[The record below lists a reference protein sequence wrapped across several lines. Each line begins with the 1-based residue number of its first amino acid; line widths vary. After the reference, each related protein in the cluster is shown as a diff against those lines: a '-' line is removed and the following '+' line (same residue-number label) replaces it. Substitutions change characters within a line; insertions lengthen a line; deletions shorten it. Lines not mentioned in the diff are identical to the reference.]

1 MDDVRSEITKLQ
13 CDVSPSE
20 SKTFICSVRWNLTL
34 STHRHERAC
43 TLTKQAHIY
52 KVFWSF
58 WSCYMTFLSRWNFPF
73 CHEIT
78 DVFLL
83 FLHSWRIS
91 LSWKVHFGNCSWEN
105 SFAVHS
111 VAVALIAFNH
121 ILLHEFKAPKEL
133 LNELTVHLIRF
144 LKILNIKSYKV
155 WARMTT
161 EKTVPG

>member
-1 MDDVRSEITKLQ
+1 MPYYITSFDVIICYVLVDDARSEITKLQ
-13 CDVSPSE
+13 CDLSPSE

-34 STHRHERAC
+34 STYRHERAC

-83 FLHSWRIS
+83 FLHSWRI
-91 LSWKVHFGNCSWEN
+91 KAEKF
-105 SFAVHS
+105 
-111 VAVALIAFNH
+111 
-121 ILLHEFKAPKEL
+121 ILE
-133 LNELTVHLIRF
+133 TV
-144 LKILNIKSYKV
+144 V
-155 WARMTT
+155 
-161 EKTVPG
+161 EKTVSLFIQLLLRSLLSIIFYCSNLKLQKNY